1 MAVKGQGPVS
11 AFLGRYA
18 IWLIAIAIIIVI
30 PWLLTGGAART
41 VLSQIGVGIIFALA
55 YNMLLGQGGMLSFG
69 HAIYFGLAGYS
80 VVHVIELMQ
89 DGEGLIV
96 PLWILPLFGGV
107 VGLALGFAIGYV
119 STRRAGTIFAMISLG
134 FGELATAM
142 VLIVVSFFGG
152 EEGIQTDRAY
162 GTDFFGL
169 VDWSTDVHVYY
180 LTAVWALIAVAAM
193 LAITKTPLGRISNAV
208 RDNPERVEFIGYNT
222 QHVRWFVFTL
232 SGFFAGIA
240 GALHSIG
247 FEQAGFGMINIE
259 RSGAVLFMAYIGG
272 AGHFAGPIIGAIL
285 VTGME
290 KIITDFS
297 HAWPVYLGLFFM
309 VVVMFSPGGIAG
321 ILQLHERIWRINR
334 RLLIALTLPYLAAVG
349 ASIVGLIGAVSIL
362 ELTHKLTS
370 EEAMTSQL
378 KLFWIATDA
387 GTIWPWLIAIAF
399 VSAGIFLCRRTYP
412 GAKEA
417 YGTAIKLATEK
428 VLG

>member
-1 MAVKGQGPVS
+1 MAVKEQGLIG
-11 AFLGRYA
+11 AFLRRYA
-18 IWLIAIAIIIVI
+18 IWLIAIAIMIVI
-30 PWLLTGGAART
+30 PWILSGGAART

-107 VGLALGFAIGYV
+107 VGLALGFAVGYV

-222 QHVRWFVFTL
+222 RHVRWFVFTL

-285 VTGME
+285 ITGME

-297 HAWPVYLGLFFM
+297 QAWPVYLGLFFM
-309 VVVMFSPGGIAG
+309 AVVMFSPGGIAG

-334 RLLIALTLPYLAAVG
+334 RLLFMLTLPYLAAVG
-349 ASIVGLIGAVSIL
+349 ASIVALIGAVSIL

-370 EEAMTSQL
+370 EEATTTEL
-378 KLFWIATDA
+378 KLFWITTDA
-387 GTIWPWLIAIAF
+387 GTLWPWAIAIAI
-399 VSAGIFLCRRTYP
+399 VAAGIYMCRRTYP
-412 GAKEA
+412 GAKDA